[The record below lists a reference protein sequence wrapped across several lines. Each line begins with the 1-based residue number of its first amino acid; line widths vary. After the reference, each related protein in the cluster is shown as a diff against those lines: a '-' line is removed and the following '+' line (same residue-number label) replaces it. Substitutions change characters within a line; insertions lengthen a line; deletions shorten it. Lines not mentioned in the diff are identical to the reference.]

1 MLLLF
6 GTIASVGIS
15 NMVESKVDMKSTRN
29 LIIASLVLTIGI
41 GGAVVSFG
49 SFSLAGI
56 GLASLVGVILNL
68 VLPQEKKAKE

>member
-1 MLLLF
+1 
-6 GTIASVGIS
+6 
-15 NMVESKVDMKSTRN
+15 
-29 LIIASLVLTIGI
+29 
-41 GGAVVSFG
+41 VSFG